1 MNKFGLIF
9 FIILFSL
16 LGCKPK
22 DPESKSGE
30 NGDNSS
36 TGKGKIIISVGVTDT
51 CQQPIT
57 FEDGEGLSK
66 DIVDE
71 LNAMQDDFQFTHEV
85 IPTKRLEEMVK
96 SGKIDIAAFHNLAWG
111 WTEESVEKSIDL
123 INAKDVYVALKKDQR
138 DEKFFEDL
146 DNRSKIGV
154 MGFHYSFIESDLT
167 PEQLKSQFNLDTV
180 HSEKAVVDM
189 VISERCEVGI
199 VSTLTL
205 QYLMKKSPEKHT
217 KLLISEKYDTK
228 YDRYYVLKKGISIK
242 KDQFDSLLLKLHESG
257 KLKELFKKYG
267 LDDPAIARN

>member
-1 MNKFGLIF
+1 M
-9 FIILFSL
+9 
-16 LGCKPK
+16 GCKPK
-22 DPESKSGE
+22 DTEAKSGE

-36 TGKGKIIISVGVTDT
+36 TGKSKIIISVGVTDT

-57 FEDGEGLSK
+57 FEDGQGLSK

-111 WTEESVEKSIDL
+111 WTKESVEKSIDL
-123 INAKDVYVALKKDQR
+123 INAKDVYIALKKDQR

-154 MGFHYSFIESDLT
+154 MGFHYSFIENDLT
-167 PEQLKSQFNLDTV
+167 PEQLKSKFNLDTV

-189 VISERCEVGI
+189 VLSERCEVGI

-257 KLKELFKKYG
+257 KLKELFKNYG